1 MYGNGK
7 AFHKYA
13 KKTTF
18 SKLPKGNVYGGKLP
32 KGSLYGNI
40 GDMDILGGKKK
51 KFVSIGPNMSALK
64 DIGSSEG
71 KKSLNKKKDQTIGK
85 RVRIGLTEKEYRNLT
100 RGLKY

>member
-18 SKLPKGNVYGGKLP
+18 GKLPKGNVYGGKLP

-71 KKSLNKKKDQTIGK
+71 KKLLKKSRSSLG
-85 RVRIGLTEKEYRNLT
+85 
-100 RGLKY
+100 

>member
-18 SKLPKGNVYGGKLP
+18 GKLP

-71 KKSLNKKKDQTIGK
+71 KKLLKKSRSSLG
-85 RVRIGLTEKEYRNLT
+85 
-100 RGLKY
+100 